1 MITDDQVAELFSEA
15 NPVPTLDV
23 LDAVGP
29 VDDGTDTQTAE
40 GSRAMTTVKTDKRDS
55 AKRSRRPLI
64 PAGLAVVLAAVIAI
78 PLLLP
83 DGEQPELA
91 APATPEEEAIKTAE
105 GFFAALTA
113 DDVNGAMALM
123 TPEVQEAVG
132 NRAAV
137 EFFAALPGTKTL
149 SDCTTREGNPGVFT
163 VRCATNYN
171 GPLMQSVGE
180 QSEGTF
186 TVEGGLLTTMFIP
199 GSREATA
206 TAFFEYASETEPA
219 AFDEACSPESYEVG
233 SVRTQGTGFAFA
245 GPCGEL
251 WARVAEDAA
260 AWVEAGRPS
269 LSQDN

>member
-1 MITDDQVAELFSEA
+1 MITDEQVAELFSEA

-23 LDAVGP
+23 LDEVRP
-29 VDDGTDTQTAE
+29 VDDGTDTQTAG
-40 GSRAMTTVKTDKRDS
+40 GSRAMTTVKTDQREK
-55 AKRSRRPLI
+55 AKRSRWPSI
-64 PAGLAVVLAAVIAI
+64 AAGLAVVLAAVIAI

-91 APATPEEEAIKTAE
+91 APATPEEAIETAE

-113 DDVNGAMALM
+113 GDADGAMALM

-163 VRCATNYN
+163 VRCATNYS

-180 QSEGTF
+180 QSKGTF
-186 TVEGGLLTTMFIP
+186 TVKDGLLTTMFIP

-219 AFDEACSPESYEVG
+219 AFDQACSPESYEVG
-233 SVRTQGTGFAFA
+233 SVRTQNTGFAFA

-251 WARVAEDAA
+251 WAQVAEDAA
-260 AWVEAGRPS
+260 VWVEAGRPS
-269 LSQDN
+269 LPQDS

>member
-1 MITDDQVAELFSEA
+1 MITDEQVVELFSEA

-23 LDAVGP
+23 LDEVRP
-29 VDDGTDTQTAE
+29 VDDGTDTQAAE
-40 GSRAMTTVKTDKRDS
+40 GSRGMTTVKTDQREKSKRN
-55 AKRSRRPLI
+55 RRPSI
-64 PAGLAVVLAAVIAI
+64 AAGLAVVLAAVIAI

-91 APATPEEEAIKTAE
+91 APATPEEEAIETAE
-105 GFFAALTA
+105 DFFAALTA
-113 DDVNGAMALM
+113 GDVDGAMALM
-123 TPEVQEAVG
+123 TPEVKEAVG

-137 EFFAALPGTKTL
+137 EFFASLPGTKTL
-149 SDCTTREGNPGVFT
+149 SNCTTREGNPGAFT

-180 QSEGTF
+180 QSKGTF
-186 TVEGGLLTTMFIP
+186 TVESGLLTTMFNP

-219 AFDEACSPESYEVG
+219 AFDQACSPESYKVG
-233 SVRTQGTGFAFA
+233 SVRTQGTGFALA

-251 WARVAEDAA
+251 WAQVAEDAA

-269 LSQDN
+269 LSQDS